1 MRLRG
6 LRLIVS
12 ICAALAVGFAF
23 AAPAPLAAQDWKGR
37 GRVDGVVKN
46 DKGEPVAGATVK
58 LRWGKSSHGGPDATT
73 DAKGKWAFFGI
84 AGGPWNIDF
93 EAPGYLPKQIQV
105 PLLEGGRNETI
116 SIQLEPAPQAAPAPA
131 AAAAP
136 PQLEVGGKKISP
148 ETASAIEAGNAALAA
163 KNFATARENYVK
175 AAAELPDN
183 GPLLQRIAVAYLGEG
198 NKDEAL
204 RYARLASEKSPQ
216 DSGPWQMIAEIEIG
230 KGNAAAGL
238 DALSKIPPEKIVDNS
253 LYMNAGIHL
262 YNKKSLP
269 EAEAAF
275 DKAIAVKPDASAYY
289 YRGLTRYQE
298 KKISDAKAD
307 FQKALELDPNGPD
320 AKDIKDLL
328 KTIP

>member
-1 MRLRG
+1 M
-6 LRLIVS
+6 
-12 ICAALAVGFAF
+12 
-23 AAPAPLAAQDWKGR
+23 
-37 GRVDGVVKN
+37 
-46 DKGEPVAGATVK
+46 
-58 LRWGKSSHGGPDATT
+58 
-73 DAKGKWAFFGI
+73 
-84 AGGPWNIDF
+84 
-93 EAPGYLPKQIQV
+93 
-105 PLLEGGRNETI
+105 
-116 SIQLEPAPQAAPAPA
+116 
-131 AAAAP
+131 
-136 PQLEVGGKKISP
+136 GGKKISP

-163 KNFATARENYVK
+163 KNFASARENYVK

-198 NKDEAL
+198 NKNEAL

-216 DSGPWQMIAEIEIG
+216 DSGPWQMIAEIEIE

-298 KKISDAKAD
+298 KKTSDAKAD

>member
-1 MRLRG
+1 MRLRRH
-6 LRLIVS
+6 LVS
-12 ICAALAVGFAF
+12 ICAALAFTF
-23 AAPAPLAAQDWKGR
+23 AALVPLAAQDWKGR

-46 DKGEPVAGATVK
+46 DKGEPVARATVK
-58 LRWGKSSHGGPDATT
+58 LRWGKSGHGGPDATT

-84 AGGPWNIDF
+84 AGGPWDLDF

-105 PLLEGGRNETI
+105 SLMEGGRNETI
-116 SIQLEPAPQAAPAPA
+116 SIQLEPAPQAAPASA
-131 AAAAP
+131 AEIAP

-163 KNFATARENYVK
+163 KNFAGARENYVK

-183 GPLLQRIAVAYLGEG
+183 GPLLQRIAVAYLAEG

-204 RYARLASEKSPQ
+204 RYARLASEKAPQ
-216 DSGPWQMIAEIEIG
+216 DSGAWQLIAELEIER
-230 KGNAAAGL
+230 GNAAAGL
-238 DALSKIPPEKIVDNS
+238 EALSKISPEKIVDNG

-262 YNKKSLP
+262 YNKKQGP

-275 DKAIAVKPDASAYY
+275 DKAIAVKPDASAHY
-289 YRGLTRYQE
+289 YRGLVRYQE
-298 KKISDAKAD
+298 KKMSDAKAD